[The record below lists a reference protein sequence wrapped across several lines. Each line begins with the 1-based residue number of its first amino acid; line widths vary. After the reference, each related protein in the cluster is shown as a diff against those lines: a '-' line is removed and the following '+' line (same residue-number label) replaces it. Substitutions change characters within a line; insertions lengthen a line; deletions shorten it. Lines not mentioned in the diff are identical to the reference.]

1 LTGRIAAQLLS
12 AATIGASRNRPG
24 SQSRIRVAKS
34 LEILLRLYRLEVHVA
49 GRSCV

>member
-1 LTGRIAAQLLS
+1 LTGRIAAQFLS

-24 SQSRIRVAKS
+24 SQSRVRIAKS
-34 LEILLRLYRLEVHVA
+34 LKILLCLDRLEVHIA